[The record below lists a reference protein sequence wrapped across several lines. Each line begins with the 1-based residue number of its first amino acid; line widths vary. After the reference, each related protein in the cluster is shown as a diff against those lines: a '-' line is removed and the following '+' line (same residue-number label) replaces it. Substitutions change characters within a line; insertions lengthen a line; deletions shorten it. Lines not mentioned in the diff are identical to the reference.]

1 MNIEDYAYRNCE
13 SKNIAIRKNSTSM
26 KNYLKKIKNIPK
38 RIEREIEAARYRS
51 GKYANQLRI
60 LSSDDSLR
68 YIEQHKISFYRYGDG
83 EIAIMMGEGIPF
95 QKADEQLAKRLTTL
109 LKTKEKGIKAAI
121 PYCYFH
127 YEKGLVPAVEGFN
140 YAMKVQRRFLIS
152 HCNRNQLYLDTSIT
166 QLYQSYETYDF
177 EQYFARVKKLFC
189 GRNVT
194 MICGEGIF
202 KNIQYNLLE
211 QCDAVTYQEAPSK
224 NAFSEYPAILAR
236 ALNSPKDSLICIVLG
251 PTAKPLAYDLHKQGY
266 QAWDIGHFIKDYD
279 AYCKKTSRDEDS
291 IAAFYRPD

>member
-26 KNYLKKIKNIPK
+26 KIKNIPK

-109 LKTKEKGIKAAI
+109 LKTKEKGIKEQSLKQQSHI
-121 PYCYFH
+121 VIFI
-127 YEKGLVPAVEGFN
+127 
-140 YAMKVQRRFLIS
+140 MKK
-152 HCNRNQLYLDTSIT
+152 
-166 QLYQSYETYDF
+166 
-177 EQYFARVKKLFC
+177 A
-189 GRNVT
+189 
-194 MICGEGIF
+194 
-202 KNIQYNLLE
+202 
-211 QCDAVTYQEAPSK
+211 
-224 NAFSEYPAILAR
+224 
-236 ALNSPKDSLICIVLG
+236 
-251 PTAKPLAYDLHKQGY
+251 
-266 QAWDIGHFIKDYD
+266 
-279 AYCKKTSRDEDS
+279 
-291 IAAFYRPD
+291 